1 MTSCQTDLK
10 AENLSQEQ
18 TSRCGTP
25 SNWPRCKGRPEYKFS
40 KWPKTCK
47 RLVIWRILTCP
58 RKARLYE
65 EWKREASCVRTVQ
78 LGPQTWESWKSRR
91 QKDQRVGWLL
101 WGDRRPLNWWCI
113 LPSSW
118 RLFSIYETKRSQ
130 LRLRWLSKSQRR
142 SRWARSVHAFSTL
155 VLPKIW
161 NLCFPI
167 QRKHWRYWR
176 KNSRAL
182 KKNLS
187 NLKRNSWYYGDIH
200 NTAT

>member
-1 MTSCQTDLK
+1 M
-10 AENLSQEQ
+10 
-18 TSRCGTP
+18 
-25 SNWPRCKGRPEYKFS
+25 SNWPESGEFVARTNIKMWYTIKLAQMQRQTRVQILEVTQNVYTFGNLTDINLSTESPA
-40 KWPKTCK
+40 
-47 RLVIWRILTCP
+47 VWRMETRSI
-58 RKARLYE
+58 
-65 EWKREASCVRTVQ
+65 VRTN
-78 LGPQTWESWKSRR
+78 SAAWKSRR

-130 LRLRWLSKSQRR
+130 LRLGWLSKSQRR